1 MQENLNYQVTSQVNI
16 NDTKE
21 LILVLLKK
29 SRLIIKVISLFGMVI
44 LAIPLVGVLYQY
56 TIGQPTDWTL
66 IVLALFLLMLL
77 LVFFI
82 NEKKLVLIP
91 FKKYLDKNKNSQG
104 IEKISFYD
112 TYYTVEYNRIDV
124 SANITI
130 SYEDVKYF
138 VVDKYLVVFGDKT
151 KDRSLTFIRK
161 NAKFEIGTLEDFIQ
175 FIRNKVNK

>member
-29 SRLIIKVISLFGMVI
+29 SRLIIKVTTLFGMVI
-44 LAIPLVGVLYQY
+44 LSIPLVGVLYEY

-66 IVLALFLLMLL
+66 IVLALFLLILL

-82 NEKKLVLIP
+82 NDKKLVLIP

-104 IEKISFYD
+104 VQKVCFYD

-130 SYEDVKYF
+130 SYEDIKYF
-138 VVDKYLVVFGDKT
+138 VVDKDLVVLGDKT
-151 KDRSLTFIRK
+151 KDKSLTFIRK

-175 FIRNKVNK
+175 FIKNKVNK